1 MNYILFNQK
10 KEKNMGTRN
19 FYNKNASKIF
29 AVNIEEDFDYQDLQE
44 NLQFDLEKFGFN
56 SIDESDNERNFCG
69 KYIAKKRLEF
79 ENQNQIVYLEIQAVI
94 RSGYY
99 SGVNLDY
106 DFKIVGDCINNYY
119 NDFQIDEKSDLNYQV
134 ARGFKTLFNK
144 AKQALAKEV
153 KVLEKVFAENSEA
166 LTVGARFSNGE
177 TIYLRENQTMQS
189 YIAGNY

>member
-1 MNYILFNQK
+1 MA
-10 KEKNMGTRN
+10 TRN

-44 NLQFDLEKFGFN
+44 NLQSALQQLGFFAT
-56 SIDESDNERNFCG
+56 DESDNERNFCG

-79 ENQNQIVYLEIQAVI
+79 ENQNQIVYLEIKAVI

-106 DFKIVGDCINNYY
+106 EFKIVGDCINNYN
-119 NDFQIDEKSDLNYQV
+119 NDFEIDEKSDLNYEV
-134 ARGFKTLFNK
+134 ARGFKTLFK
-144 AKQALAKEV
+144 QAKKALAKEV
-153 KVLEKVFAENSEA
+153 KVLEKVFAENSEL
-166 LTVGARFSNGE
+166 LTVAARFSNGE

-189 YIAGNY
+189 CVAA